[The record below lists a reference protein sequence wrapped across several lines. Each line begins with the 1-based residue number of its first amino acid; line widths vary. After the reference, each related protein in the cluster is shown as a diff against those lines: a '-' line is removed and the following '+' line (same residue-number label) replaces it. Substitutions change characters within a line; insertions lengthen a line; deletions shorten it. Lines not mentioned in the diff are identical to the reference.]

1 MEESAVGNPSSAFR
15 FRPLRFAAFGSS
27 APLPPAVIYRGL
39 CATVLASSL
48 TEGGGAYGGR
58 RVDVLPLPA
67 REGKRRPEGEAGE
80 GQALA
85 RRSGGEA

>member
-1 MEESAVGNPSSAFR
+1 MKSSFRQQVSGFRHQAPSNWQLATDDLP
-15 FRPLRFAAFGSS
+15 RPL
-27 APLPPAVIYRGL
+27 AVIYRGL

-67 REGKRRPEGEAGE
+67 REGKRRPEGDAGE
-80 GQALA
+80 GQA
-85 RRSGGEA
+85 